1 MAVTVERTSIIYYF
15 IYLAV
20 WASEIDPYLAC
31 LCNQFIGSRMVCRF
45 ILDNLVG
52 PVAEVEE
59 EGASAGR
66 VKRSAASTILEDGIM
81 EVDGNPRDGRPRREK
96 DIYERYELEQS
107 VQDLSKGRRCPTS
120 HAPLSPTTPCPFFL
134 TPLHADTCHAA

>member
-1 MAVTVERTSIIYYF
+1 MI
-15 IYLAV
+15 
-20 WASEIDPYLAC
+20 
-31 LCNQFIGSRMVCRF
+31 CRF

-66 VKRSAASTILEDGIM
+66 VKRSAASTILEDGVM

-96 DIYERYELEQS
+96 DMYERYELEQS

-120 HAPLSPTTPCPFFL
+120 HAPFSSTTPCPSFL
-134 TPLHADTCHAA
+134 PLSMQTLAIKSRLFCSFLQTSICGSRCTRHVHKNAKYCYDTRCCTS